1 MFNGYWR
8 FLGSRWPLITFGF
21 ATVFFGNFGQSFFL
35 AWFGAGIQ
43 LSLSLSA
50 SDYGLIYALATLAS
64 GLLIMALGGLIDRW
78 PLQRFSLLA
87 ATGLIL
93 ACLVMSQ
100 LDSIVALALG
110 LFLLRLCGQGLMPH
124 TAQTTMAR
132 YFGPDR
138 GKALSLSASGV
149 AVGEVILPST
159 IVALILL
166 VGWQQSWL
174 VLALAVLLLYLPL
187 NIFLL
192 KKAALCGQLQL
203 PPETANQDNQH
214 FSRRH
219 VLADWRFW
227 CILPALITGPF
238 MLTGIFIQQNF
249 VLTSKDWSSS
259 LLASSFIGYGISHWG
274 SAMLAGGLI
283 DRHSARKLVALV
295 MLPMLLALLSLAL
308 LEGRWLAPLFMLLLG
323 TGIGMAQ
330 PVFTALWAEI
340 YGTRHLG
347 AIRSLATAI
356 MIFATAAA
364 PWVFGIFID
373 TGVTAMALFSSCAL
387 YILFAAILV
396 KLAFPF
402 NLNKK

>member
-1 MFNGYWR
+1 MFSGYGR
-8 FLGSRWPLITFGF
+8 FLVNRWPLVSFGF

-35 AWFGAGIQ
+35 AWYGADIQ
-43 LSLSLSA
+43 QALNLAA
-50 SDYGLIYALATLAS
+50 SHYGLVYALATLAS

-78 PLQRFSLLA
+78 PLQRFSLVVA
-87 ATGLIL
+87 SGLIL

-100 LDSIVALALG
+100 VNGIVSLALG

-138 GKALSLSASGV
+138 GKAISLSASGV

-174 VLALAVLLLYLPL
+174 LLALAILLLYVPL
-187 NIFLL
+187 NMLL
-192 KKAALCGQLQL
+192 LRKATLYGQLQL
-203 PPETANQDNQH
+203 PAEPVSQDNKH

-274 SAMLAGGLI
+274 SAMLAGVLV
-283 DRHSARKLVALV
+283 DRHSARKLVSLV
-295 MLPMLLALLSLAL
+295 MLPLLLALLSLAL

-364 PWVFGIFID
+364 PWVFGLFID
-373 TGVTAMALFSSCAL
+373 GGVTAMALFSGCAW
-387 YILFAAILV
+387 YILFAAIMV
-396 KLAFPF
+396 QLAFPF
-402 NLNKK
+402 NSNK